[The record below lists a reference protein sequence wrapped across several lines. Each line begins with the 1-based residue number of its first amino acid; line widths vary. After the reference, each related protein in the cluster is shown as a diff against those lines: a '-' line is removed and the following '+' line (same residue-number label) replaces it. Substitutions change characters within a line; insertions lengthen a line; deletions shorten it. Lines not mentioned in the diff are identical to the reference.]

1 LDFAPWRAL
10 LAPHAEL
17 LMLSM
22 ATSGLVA
29 VAGVFGIGLII
40 GFIVLI
46 NAEDSLMAVAR
57 TAVSDIAGS
66 FWVGVLWQLL
76 AVPLLV
82 ALLLACAITIV
93 GIFVIPLVALGWALA
108 YAGAFT
114 LGLTAVAVVAGRA
127 IAGRGRSQGA
137 RAVAL
142 RSLVVGMVV
151 LSSIW
156 FIAALL
162 SDVRIAG
169 VISRLVAVAL
179 SWVAATVG
187 LGAVVKSRAGIIRL
201 RVDTTQEQS
210 APSWQTP
217 TPVVGVV
224 AARRPASLPTPIPTS
239 KHSDE

>member
-1 LDFAPWRAL
+1 MPAL
-10 LAPHAEL
+10 
-17 LMLSM
+17 

-40 GFIVLI
+40 GLIVLI
-46 NAEDSLMAVAR
+46 NAEESLMAVAR
-57 TAVSDIAGS
+57 TAVGDIAGS

-76 AVPLLV
+76 SVPLLV
-82 ALLLACAITIV
+82 ALVIACAITIV
-93 GIFVIPLVALGWALA
+93 GIFLIPLVALGWALA

-114 LGLTAVAVVAGRA
+114 LGLTAVSVVAGRA
-127 IAGRGRSQGA
+127 IAGRGSARGT

-142 RSLVVGMVV
+142 RSLVVGTVV
-151 LSSIW
+151 LSAIW
-156 FIAALL
+156 FLAALL
-162 SDVRIAG
+162 ADVRLAG
-169 VISRLVAVAL
+169 ALSRLVAVAL

-201 RVDTTQEQS
+201 RVDTTSEQS

-224 AARRPASLPTPIPTS
+224 AARRPTALPTPVPAS
-239 KHSDE
+239 KSADE

>member
-1 LDFAPWRAL
+1 
-10 LAPHAEL
+10 
-17 LMLSM
+17 M

-40 GFIVLI
+40 GLIVLL
-46 NAEDSLMAVAR
+46 NAEDAVMAVAR
-57 TAVSDIAGS
+57 AAVRDIAGS

-82 ALLLACAITIV
+82 ALLLACVITIV
-93 GIFVIPLVALGWALA
+93 GIFITPLVVLGWALA

-114 LGLTAVAVVAGRA
+114 LGLSAVAMVAGRA
-127 IAGRGRSQGA
+127 IAGRGRSQGT

-142 RSLVVGMVV
+142 RSLVVGMLV
-151 LSSIW
+151 LSVVW
-156 FIAALL
+156 FAAALFA
-162 SDVRIAG
+162 DVRIAG
-169 VISRLVAVAL
+169 ALTRLIAVAL

-187 LGAVVKSRAGIIRL
+187 LGAVVKSRGGML
-201 RVDTTQEQS
+201 RMPIETTAERT

-224 AARRPASLPTPIPTS
+224 AARRPAPLTTPVR
-239 KHSDE
+239 HSDAIDE

>member
-1 LDFAPWRAL
+1 
-10 LAPHAEL
+10 
-17 LMLSM
+17 MLSM

-57 TAVSDIAGS
+57 TAVGDIAGS
-66 FWVGVLWQLL
+66 FWIGVLWQLL
-76 AVPLLV
+76 SVPLLI
-82 ALLLACAITIV
+82 ALILACAITIV
-93 GIFVIPLVALGWALA
+93 GIFLIPLVVLGWAVA

-114 LGLTAVAVVAGRA
+114 LGLTAVTVVAGRA

-142 RSLVVGMVV
+142 RSLVVGILL
-151 LSSIW
+151 LSAIW
-156 FIAALL
+156 FVAALL
-162 SDVRIAG
+162 ADVRIAG
-169 VISRLVAVAL
+169 ALSRLVAVAL

-187 LGAVVKSRAGIIRL
+187 LGAVVKSRAGIIRVS
-201 RVDTTQEQS
+201 VDTTSEQA

-224 AARRPASLPTPIPTS
+224 AARRPASLPTPIPSS
-239 KHSDE
+239 KSREE